1 MLSIECFLYLGVY
14 FMWKK
19 IDIDKWSVLFLFRY
33 YYFVMVDLWVEIFLV
48 VIFLFLNCMGNI
60 ESM

>member
-1 MLSIECFLYLGVY
+1 MLSNECFLGVY